1 MMTSLCLQTQTLE
14 TMGPY
19 GATPLRSEAITQP
32 SPGTQGTPQQRPPP
46 HPDSLLQEKR
56 RSGDDVEDPE
66 EEKRLMS
73 PPHHRLLASDDDD
86 GKEQRRISSEI
97 LDKGFFKGGGP
108 AKPKS
113 QQTP

>member
-32 SPGTQGTPQQRPPP
+32 SPGTQGTPPAAKASPSP
-46 HPDSLLQEKR
+46 SLITAGEEAFRL
-56 RSGDDVEDPE
+56 SDDVEDPE

-86 GKEQRRISSEI
+86 GKEQRRIYS
-97 LDKGFFKGGGP
+97 
-108 AKPKS
+108 
-113 QQTP
+113 